1 MNIVNKEKEKKPKP
15 LDLKEVISNVKV
27 SRENLK
33 MILKDK
39 KEVKREFLNKLK
51 QLEKQIEQ
59 SWKQIE
65 ENQKWFD
72 KKWQEL
78 EKLEIRAILWW
89 DFWRKEIEINRLQRQ
104 AGFGALPSEREKI
117 GEEIK
122 RINDYSKE
130 IEEGFRG
137 GRIDTEII
145 AKLKKEIE
153 GDLEKEEQKESK

>member
-1 MNIVNKEKEKKPKP
+1 MNIVRQEKEKKVKT
-15 LDLKEVISNVKV
+15 LDLKEVVSNVKKT
-27 SRENLK
+27 REHLK
-33 MILKDK
+33 IIFKDK
-39 KEVKREFLNKLK
+39 KEIKQNFLNKLK

-59 SWKQIE
+59 SRKQIE

-72 KKWQEL
+72 EKWQEL

-117 GEEIK
+117 EEEIK
-122 RINDYSKE
+122 RINNYSKK

-137 GRIDTEII
+137 GRVDAEII
-145 AKLKKEIE
+145 AKLKKE
-153 GDLEKEEQKESK
+153 LEEELKEEGED